1 MWVLHMPARFK
12 WARRLRWQGQ
22 GEVAACAVAHA
33 RPFKVEHEDWLP
45 SSDCQI
51 PSAGD
56 RFRSLGRFVEGAEG
70 RPGGVQGDE
79 TSILQVQ
86 GGALEGPKNQGC
98 K

>member
-1 MWVLHMPARFK
+1 MPACLKLPWAFDGEANAKMPMWVLHMPARLK

-56 RFRSLGRFVEGAEG
+56 RFRSLGS
-70 RPGGVQGDE
+70 RPIVVL
-79 TSILQVQ
+79 I
-86 GGALEGPKNQGC
+86 
-98 K
+98 